1 MLVINQI
8 NTILVIKLLFLLM
21 FYNLNML
28 GMSLFDRIPQKLMV
42 DNHCPCQILKGKAM
56 VPLSCSDKFHNV
68 HYESEMILV
77 AILLGISQSMHTLC

>member
-42 DNHCPCQILKGKAM
+42 DNHCPC
-56 VPLSCSDKFHNV
+56 
-68 HYESEMILV
+68 
-77 AILLGISQSMHTLC
+77 